1 MLRFFLLLL
10 SLLLV
15 SCATTKEKEENI
27 FYLLLEQPNIQYW
40 EQADLD
46 NLVNG
51 LKSGDISFNW
61 FLQIS
66 GVSFLD
72 NANKGILIVR
82 KLREEGCYPGVGP
95 YRYVE
100 PVNCPVLGQV
110 NNIDTIELEYINGL
124 IDKAN
129 SYKTKQIMLAE
140 ERKKLAEER
149 ERARIA
155 QQIKEQELQFANYI
169 APYKAQCKAFGYT
182 DENLVAKCVQDYVFA
197 DFAAQQMAN
206 NLEQLR
212 EREDQIRLNNA
223 IAAMGEGL
231 TELGKGGSVKLVD
244 PLANSQT
251 QICDFK
257 AFSGAIIRGDCK
269 NLTISTGGVTYWR
282 Q

>member
-1 MLRFFLLLL
+1 MLRIFVLLLT
-10 SLLLV
+10 LLLV

-51 LKSGDISFNW
+51 LKTGDISFDF
-61 FLQIS
+61 FLNIQ

-82 KLREEGCYPGVGP
+82 KIKLEGCYPLSGT

-110 NNIDTIELEYINGL
+110 NNIDSIELEYINGL

-197 DFAAQQMAN
+197 DMAAKEMAN
-206 NLEQLR
+206 KLEQLR
-212 EREDQIRLNNA
+212 KQQDQIRLNNA
-223 IAAMGEGL
+223 IAAMGKGL
-231 TELGKGGSVKLVD
+231 TDLG
-244 PLANSQT
+244 NRQNQT
-251 QICDFK
+251 TICKFK
-257 AFSGAIIRGDCK
+257 SFSGAIISGDCK
-269 NLTISTGGVTYWR
+269 NLTISVGGVTYWR